1 MTAPAHLPADQQAV
15 LDLVLRRGRSYAGIA
30 RALRL
35 DVDAVR
41 ARARDAV
48 TTLSAPAPTVPDD
61 RRAQVTDWLLGQA
74 EPAAAERAQRYLVE
88 NPGARAGRARPPTA
102 SAAPPRRASP
112 PSRWYP
118 SSARRAGRSRR
129 SPGSSAVAVPAL
141 AILGVAIVVGN
152 TNEPPPIATTPT
164 AAPAAERVARAR
176 PSRLQGRRRRRGRA
190 PRAARSR
197 SS

>member
-74 EPAAAERAQRYLVE
+74 EPAAAERAQRYLIA
-88 NPGARAGRARPPTA
+88 NPGARDWARTAADSLGGTA
-102 SAAPPRRASP
+102 SARLAGLPGGTRAARAAPA
-112 PSRWYP
+112 
-118 SSARRAGRSRR
+118 AARR
-129 SPGSSAVAVPAL
+129 SPGSSRSRSPRSPSSASRSSSA
-141 AILGVAIVVGN
+141 
-152 TNEPPPIATTPT
+152 TPT
-164 AAPAAERVARAR
+164 SRR
-176 PSRLQGRRRRRGRA
+176 PSRPRRA
-190 PRAARSR
+190 PPPRRARGSRPPVPAPRPTAPPRSSAAAARSR